1 MSTSANVDVDG
12 SDAVEG
18 DAELL
23 ARHVAGDPT
32 AFTTLIQRHRD
43 RLWAVALRTTQNP
56 EDAADA
62 LQDAL
67 LSAFRRADTFRGES
81 AVTTWLHRIVVNAAL
96 DRMRRA
102 AVRPTV
108 ALPTS
113 QDGVT
118 LDIPDGRDAIGQR
131 EDQLVIAQ
139 ALADLPDD
147 QREAI
152 LLVDVEGYSVEDA
165 AAMLSCP
172 TGTIKSRCSRGR
184 AKLARQLAHL
194 RNPGPGS
201 IVVPQE
207 GGGRD

>member
-1 MSTSANVDVDG
+1 MSTPASLGVDG
-12 SDAVEG
+12 SDAIDS

-23 ARHVAGDPT
+23 ARHVAGDPV
-32 AFTTLIQRHRD
+32 AFTVLVQRHRD
-43 RLWAVALRTTQNP
+43 RLWAVALRTTSNP
-56 EDAADA
+56 DDAADA

-108 ALPTS
+108 ALPTGE
-113 QDGVT
+113 DGVT
-118 LDIPDGRDAIGQR
+118 LDIPDRRDDIGQR
-131 EDQLVIAQ
+131 ENQLVIAQ

-147 QREAI
+147 QRQAV

-165 AAMLSCP
+165 AALLNCP
-172 TGTIKSRCSRGR
+172 TGTVKSRCSRGR

-194 RNPGPGS
+194 RNPDQGGT
-201 IVVPQE
+201 VVPDE
-207 GGGRD
+207 GGGRG

>member
-1 MSTSANVDVDG
+1 MSTPASLGVDG
-12 SDAVEG
+12 SDAIDS

-23 ARHVAGDPT
+23 ARHVAGDPV
-32 AFTTLIQRHRD
+32 AFTVLVQRHRD
-43 RLWAVALRTTQNP
+43 RLWAVALRTTSNP
-56 EDAADA
+56 DDAADA

-108 ALPTS
+108 ALPTGE
-113 QDGVT
+113 DGVT
-118 LDIPDGRDAIGQR
+118 LDIPDGRDDIGQR
-131 EDQLVIAQ
+131 ENQLVIAQ

-147 QREAI
+147 QRQAV

-165 AAMLSCP
+165 AALLNCP
-172 TGTIKSRCSRGR
+172 TGTVKSRCSRGR

-194 RNPGPGS
+194 RNPDQGGT
-201 IVVPQE
+201 VVPDE
-207 GGGRD
+207 GGGRG

>member
-1 MSTSANVDVDG
+1 MSTSSGIGVDG
-12 SDAVEG
+12 SDG
-18 DAELL
+18 LDSDADLL

-32 AFTTLIQRHRD
+32 AFTVLIQRHRD

-56 EDAADA
+56 DDAADA

-113 QDGVT
+113 KEGVI
-118 LDIPDGRDAIGQR
+118 LDIPDGADAIGQR
-131 EDQLVIAQ
+131 ENQLVIAQ
-139 ALADLPDD
+139 ALAELPPD
-147 QREAI
+147 
-152 LLVDVEGYSVEDA
+152 
-165 AAMLSCP
+165 
-172 TGTIKSRCSRGR
+172 
-184 AKLARQLAHL
+184 
-194 RNPGPGS
+194 
-201 IVVPQE
+201 
-207 GGGRD
+207 

>member
-1 MSTSANVDVDG
+1 MSTPASLGVDG
-12 SDAVEG
+12 SDAIDS

-23 ARHVAGDPT
+23 ARHVAGDPV
-32 AFTTLIQRHRD
+32 AFTVLVQRHRD
-43 RLWAVALRTTQNP
+43 RLWAVALRTTSNP
-56 EDAADA
+56 DDAADA

-108 ALPTS
+108 ALPTGE
-113 QDGVT
+113 DGVT
-118 LDIPDGRDAIGQR
+118 LDIPDGRDDIGQR
-131 EDQLVIAQ
+131 ENQLVIAQ
-139 ALADLPDD
+139 ALADLPED
-147 QREAI
+147 QRQAV

-165 AAMLSCP
+165 ASLLNCP
-172 TGTIKSRCSRGR
+172 TGTVKSRCSRGR

-194 RNPGPGS
+194 RNPDQGGT
-201 IVVPQE
+201 VVPDE
-207 GGGRD
+207 GGGRG

>member
-1 MSTSANVDVDG
+1 MSTPASLGVDG
-12 SDAVEG
+12 SDAVDS

-23 ARHVAGDPT
+23 ARHVAGDPV
-32 AFTTLIQRHRD
+32 AFTILVQRHRD
-43 RLWAVALRTTQNP
+43 RLWAVALRTTSNP
-56 EDAADA
+56 DDAADA

-108 ALPTS
+108 ALPTGE
-113 QDGVT
+113 DGVT
-118 LDIPDGRDAIGQR
+118 LDIPDGRDDIGQR
-131 EDQLVIAQ
+131 ENQLVIAQ

-147 QREAI
+147 QRQAV

-165 AAMLSCP
+165 AALLNCP
-172 TGTIKSRCSRGR
+172 TGTVKSRCSRGR

-194 RNPGPGS
+194 RNPDQGGT
-201 IVVPQE
+201 VVPDE
-207 GGGRD
+207 GGGRG

>member
-1 MSTSANVDVDG
+1 MSTASGIGVDG
-12 SDAVEG
+12 SDG
-18 DAELL
+18 PDSDADLL

-32 AFTTLIQRHRD
+32 AFTVLIQRHRD

-56 EDAADA
+56 DDAADA

-113 QDGVT
+113 KEGVI
-118 LDIPDGRDAIGQR
+118 LDIPDGADAIGQR
-131 EDQLVIAQ
+131 ENQLVISQ
-139 ALADLPDD
+139 ALAELPPD
-147 QREAI
+147 QRQAVI
-152 LLVDVEGYSVEDA
+152 LVDVEGYSVEDA
-165 AAMLSCP
+165 AAILDCP
-172 TGTIKSRCSRGR
+172 TGTVKSRCSRGR

-194 RNPGPGS
+194 RNPKADG
-201 IVVPQE
+201 IVVPDAP
-207 GGGRD
+207 GGPG